1 LPPDRRA
8 IEGPPTSRP
17 REHPRSACR
26 PTSRHTS
33 RTGRG
38 SRRQRQR
45 EGFAAAFD
53 GSWRPQR
60 ALSGQAGLRRSGTA
74 DGACG
79 DWRATP
85 SRVALASASG
95 SPSIVWAGVRKR
107 PIGWSKSGSGAC
119 TICLMP
125 RGVSGS
131 SRVSP
136 PLGGDRRFTTRTGTH
151 CWPMRLWWLG
161 RADPALARVAWCLA
175 RHLRPQ
181 RVVETGVGRRAES
194 RVGPSWRHWSGM
206 ATDTSGASTCLHRS
220 PQRFFGRRASPFRAG
235 CGRGGPTSAGR
246 AGGDS
251 RAWSQNSRRSTS
263 SSTTVWPAVR
273 AGGLILVDDVNL
285 NGGFEVFTGRRGRNL
300 RARPRRDQRRWRARA
315 RPDSEESRRLKAFR
329 RRLGRWSGRA
339 VDALD
344 PRPLR
349 AANFDSA

>member
-125 RGVSGS
+125 RGRVGKLASFPAAGRRSSIHYSDRDSLLADAPMVAGTCRPGARACRLVPCTTSPPAACGRNRSRAPRGVTSRTVLEALERNGHGHLWSIDLPPPLAPALLRQTGIAVPGRLRAGWTYVRGS
-131 SRVSP
+131 SRRRLPSLVTELEAIDVFIHDSVA
-136 PLGGDRRFTTRTGTH
+136 GGTRWRPDPRRR
-151 CWPMRLWWLG
+151 CQPERRLRG
-161 RADPALARVAWCLA
+161 
-175 RHLRPQ
+175 
-181 RVVETGVGRRAES
+181 
-194 RVGPSWRHWSGM
+194 
-206 ATDTSGASTCLHRS
+206 LHRQARQES
-220 PQRFFGRRASPFRAG
+220 
-235 CGRGGPTSAGR
+235 
-246 AGGDS
+246 S
-251 RAWSQNSRRSTS
+251 RAPS
-263 SSTTVWPAVR
+263 SGSATM
-273 AGGLILVDDVNL
+273 
-285 NGGFEVFTGRRGRNL
+285 
-300 RARPRRDQRRWRARA
+300 
-315 RPDSEESRRLKAFR
+315 ESAC
-329 RRLGRWSGRA
+329 
-339 VDALD
+339 
-344 PRPLR
+344 
-349 AANFDSA
+349 